1 MNQEQ
6 PCALHLLPSS
16 VTTVV
21 TNKNT
26 QTPKGQSSSRI
37 STGIVTT
44 QHYHGCY
51 QQRRGGPLNSTRD
64 FPKPI
69 LDDATLLNVAHAAMI
84 CDATTSKM
92 NKTKSTQQKN
102 RI

>member
-1 MNQEQ
+1 VL
-6 PCALHLLPSS
+6 PRLLPTKTPKPQKDSLHPEFQQGLLPHNI
-16 VTTVV
+16 TTVV
-21 TNKNT
+21 TNRE
-26 QTPKGQSSSRI
+26 G
-37 STGIVTT
+37 
-44 QHYHGCY
+44 
-51 QQRRGGPLNSTRD
+51 GGPLNSTRD
-64 FPKPI
+64 FHKPI